1 VVELNGFIKEARGN
15 QVFVE
20 GGEFL
25 MGDFGI
31 EFGAERLPYNIN
43 KNSSPLHEVRL
54 VGYSIDK
61 YKISNSDF
69 FLYLKNNP
77 SAIRQGKSL
86 GDYEMPKVFPD
97 SPARISWSEADRYCK
112 WLGDLSGLPYSLPT
126 EAQWEYAARS
136 RGQFVK
142 VATDDGEY
150 RMTEVIESREDGP
163 RGMNISTVW
172 DRYDFEKKMGWNKSG
187 RILLPVGSF
196 PANPLGLH
204 SMTDNGM
211 EWVRD
216 WYDPDY
222 YSYSPVV
229 DPQGP
234 DTPVFQMPSG
244 ENARVARG
252 QDHANTIW
260 RLGVSVYRY
269 PRDPDRTFYTARC
282 VVNSKEPVN

>member
-1 VVELNGFIKEARGN
+1 MNGFIKEARGN